1 MTPEEVMLYGTS
13 FFLFVL
19 GISFFVTTVLMLRR
33 TIFSIRN
40 QGQRRSNETY
50 RILEEADVLSRSI
63 GTMFS
68 FGFTVACLFGSYAV
82 WLEVGSR

>member
-1 MTPEEVMLYGTS
+1 MTPHQVMLYGTS

-19 GISFFVTTVLMLRR
+19 GIAFFVTTVFM
-33 TIFSIRN
+33 IRHVNFAVCN
-40 QGQRRSNETY
+40 QGKKRNSASY
-50 RILEEADVLSRSI
+50 RILEESDVFIRSI
-63 GTMFS
+63 GAVCA